1 MSLKEQ
7 ALSGVF
13 RIVVDSFCSK
23 GLTSIATNRTIRLL
37 SVIKYNIK

>member
-1 MSLKEQ
+1 MSLKKQ

-23 GLTSIATNRTIRLL
+23 GLTSIATNRSISLL
-37 SVIKYNIK
+37 RVIKYIIK